1 MITNTAN
8 FTIYNASAGAGK
20 TYNLSKEY
28 IKLLLASDNP
38 LKFKEI
44 LAITFTNKAAAEMKL
59 RILGYLDNFS
69 KGGTQDFFD
78 ELQEELAADATLM
91 QKRAKNALQ
100 GVLHN
105 YSAFAVT
112 TIDKFT
118 HKLIKSFAHD
128 MELPVNFEVELD
140 TDKIAQESVA
150 TLLSKV
156 GKDKRLDKAI
166 IAYALDKAGDDKSW
180 DVSLDLHKAA
190 KYLFNENDSKYI
202 KSLKGKGIDDFISLQ
217 KQLNLKVNT
226 FKQALDENITTY
238 FTLLDEKGIANDIK
252 SVPTTFFKNIKSKN
266 DFKDESLLK
275 HFEENKEFY
284 AKNKPQAIKDIIDS
298 IVPQL
303 KQLYQETKTNFYQY
317 TKYKNLLKELT
328 PLTVINEIQKEYV
341 ALKEANNILH
351 INEFNEL
358 ISKEI
363 KNQAAP
369 YIYERIGEKYHHFFI
384 DEFQDTSELQWQNL
398 IPLIQNAVQSEY
410 APDQSGTLLLV
421 GDAKQAIYRFRGG
434 NASQFID
441 LTQDKNPFFID
452 KEIKNLDTNYRS
464 YDEIITFTNKFFSF
478 IKNVFTDA
486 THEEIYKI
494 GNQQKTTEKKGGYV
508 SIDFIEGKN
517 VAELDE
523 NYPQEVFANINKAL
537 SCGFDYKDIAIL
549 TRKRKQGIAIADFLT
564 EQNIPIISSET
575 LLLEPNEKIQLIIAL
590 LKLSLNPN
598 NQEASIA
605 FLEVFFSFQNEVTD
619 RHNFYTKF
627 INSEYTFFEILK
639 EFSIDFDL
647 VLFKTFNLFDGASYI
662 VHQFGFDKTSDAYI
676 QYFLD
681 LIFDFIQRYQAGWL
695 AFLDYWEEKKEK
707 LSIASPEGQNAV
719 QIMTIHKSKGL
730 EFPVVIYPYADD
742 NIYAD
747 QDQHVWLDLK
757 EDATFEGFEN
767 LRYSHVSSLP
777 HLDEKAQEK
786 GETYRSAL
794 ELDALNIL
802 YVTLTRPVEQLYII
816 ASQNALEKPK
826 ARKPKT
832 TFAEYIKQ
840 FLIFD
845 GKWNVA
851 ETHFDYG
858 KLEARKSQEKPT
870 EIQTEIQKKATIIP
884 WQLLKNEQEET
895 IIKTITRDSQLWNT
909 ERGEAIDMGN
919 LIHKIM
925 EQIHVLD
932 DVKLA
937 VNTYVNQGLLHT
949 DNKLIPLLEKAVN
962 HSKLSAYFHPNIVA
976 YNERE
981 INVPSGVLNK
991 RTIIIDRLVFLPNN
1005 EVVIIDYKTGESK
1018 KSYTTQLNEYERVLK
1033 LMGYIV
1039 KEKLLVYL
1047 DLEQGQVE
1055 LVEV

>member
-1 MITNTAN
+1 MIEQTAH

-20 TYNLSKEY
+20 TYNLAKEY

-69 KGGTQDFFD
+69 KGGTEDFFD
-78 ELQEELAADATLM
+78 ELQKELAADATLM

-100 GVLHN
+100 GILHN

-118 HKLIKSFAHD
+118 HKLIKSFAYD

-180 DVSLDLHKAA
+180 DISLDLHKAA

-202 KSLKGKGIDDFISLQ
+202 KSLKGKDIADFIALR
-217 KQLNLKVNT
+217 KQLNLKINT
-226 FKQALDENITTY
+226 FQDALAENVMTY
-238 FTLLDEKGIANDIK
+238 FTLLAEKGITDDIK
-252 SVPTTFFKNIKSKN
+252 SVPTTFFKNIKANKCN
-266 DFKDESLLK
+266 DESLLN
-275 HFEENKEFY
+275 HFEENKDFY
-284 AKNKPQAIKDIIDS
+284 TKAKPQAIKDAIDS

-303 KQLYQETKTNFYQY
+303 KQLHQETKNNFYQY

-410 APDQSGTLLLV
+410 APNESGTLLLV

-441 LTQDKNPFFID
+441 LTQDNNPFFIE

-464 YDEIITFTNKFFSF
+464 YDEIISFTNKFFSY
-478 IKNVFTDA
+478 IKAVFTDE
-486 THEEIYKI
+486 THTKIYEI
-494 GNQQKTTEKKGGYV
+494 GNQQKTTDKKGGYV

-523 NYPQEVFANINKAL
+523 NYPQEVFANIKKAL
-537 SCGFDYKDIAIL
+537 SCGFEHKDIAIL
-549 TRKRKQGIAIADFLT
+549 TRKRKQGIAIADFLS

-575 LLLEPNEKIQLIIAL
+575 LLLESNEKIQLLIAL
-590 LKLSLNPN
+590 LKLSLNPK

-605 FLEVFFSFQNEVTD
+605 FLEVFFNFQNKETD
-619 RHNFYTKF
+619 RHEFYSKF
-627 INSEYTFFEILK
+627 INSGNTFFEILK

-647 VLFKTFNLFDGASYI
+647 ALFKTFNLFDGATYI

-707 LSIASPEGQNAV
+707 LSITSPEGQNAV

-747 QDQHVWLDLK
+747 QDQHVWLNME
-757 EDATFEGFEN
+757 EDATFDGFEN
-767 LRYSHVSSLP
+767 LRYSNVSSLA

-786 GETYRSAL
+786 GEIYRSAL

-826 ARKPKT
+826 PRNPKT
-832 TFAEYIKQ
+832 TFAEYLKQ
-840 FLIFD
+840 FLVFD
-845 GKWNVA
+845 GKWNDD
-851 ETHFDYG
+851 ETHFSYG
-858 KLEARKSQEKPT
+858 KLATRKSKDKPA
-870 EIQTEIQKKATIIP
+870 EIITEIQKSASLIP
-884 WQLLKNEQEET
+884 WKLLKNAQDET
-895 IIKTITRDSQLWNT
+895 VIKTITRDSQLWNT

-925 EQIHVLD
+925 EQIQVLD

-937 VNTYVNQGLLHT
+937 VNTYVNQGLLNPENT
-949 DNKLIPLLEKAVN
+949 LVPLLEKVV
-962 HSKLSAYFHPNIVA
+962 SQSRLSEYFHPNTVA

-981 INVPSGVLNK
+981 INVPTGVLNK

-1005 EVVIIDYKTGESK
+1005 EVVILDYKTGDAK

-1033 LMGYIV
+1033 LMDYTV

-1047 DLEQGQVE
+1047 DLEAE
-1055 LVEV
+1055 EVAIVAV